1 MDATPDRIDAYACE
15 CITSQLKRIVGLQAD
30 VLEDRDPEPL
40 HQLRVS
46 LRRLRCVLLQFEPF
60 LVLPSGAT
68 PRRVGRM
75 CAQLGLARDL
85 DVLQE
90 LVGSSFAEM
99 LGPQASEELTPLR
112 KALSRERRRA
122 AEEMKKSLRSTAYLK
137 VIARLQRWL
146 REPNTT
152 PAASMPMQ
160 AWIDE
165 LIMPW
170 LPPLWLHPSWTLDPL
185 EHPQELH
192 SLRGRIRRCRYMIEN
207 LEPICSAPLSAHL
220 QRFKTLQ
227 DILGELH
234 DLNVFVSLVED
245 ERINL
250 SARQTKTVLQLSKQR
265 QEMLAAQWRL
275 QSRRMLR
282 SSQRKV
288 LIRRLTTPR

>member
-1 MDATPDRIDAYACE
+1 MDASTDRIDAYACE
-15 CITSQLKRIVGLQAD
+15 RIASQLKHIVELQAD

-40 HQLRVS
+40 HHLRVS
-46 LRRLRCVLLQFEPF
+46 LRRLRCILLQFEPF
-60 LVLPSGAT
+60 LELPNGASS
-68 PRRVGRM
+68 RRVGRM
-75 CAQLGLARDL
+75 CAKLGLVRDL

-99 LGPQASEELTPLR
+99 LGPGACEELARLR
-112 KALSRERRRA
+112 KGLSRERRRA
-122 AEEMKKSLRSTAYLK
+122 AEEMKQSLRSTAYLR

-146 REPNTT
+146 REPNTR
-152 PAASMPMQ
+152 PAASMPSQ

-185 EHPQELH
+185 EHPRELH

-207 LEPICSAPLSAHL
+207 LEPICSAPLSAHV

-234 DLNVFVSLVED
+234 DLNVFDTLIQD
-245 ERINL
+245 TRINL
-250 SARQTKTVLQLSKQR
+250 SGRQTKAVLQLSHQR
-265 QEMLAAQWRL
+265 QERLAAQWRL